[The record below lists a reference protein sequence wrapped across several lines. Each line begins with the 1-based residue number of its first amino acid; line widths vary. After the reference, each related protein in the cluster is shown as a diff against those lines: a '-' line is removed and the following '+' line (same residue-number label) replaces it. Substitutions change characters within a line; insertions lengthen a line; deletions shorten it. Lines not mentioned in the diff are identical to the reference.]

1 MGQGFR
7 YTLSG
12 RQVAAQHVSE
22 SGMTETTRDIARDR
36 RRFFRID
43 DAVRFAY
50 RALTPSELAAGV
62 ERLNDGLGGAF
73 ALMASLATITQRM
86 SVSLRRIEQHNADVA
101 HYLRALDQKIE
112 TVART
117 LLVQGS
123 DLAAKSAEPVNLS
136 AGGLAL
142 PVKEGLAPGTPV
154 EIRLLLL
161 PSLAGILA
169 YGAVVE
175 CTGRPEESDF
185 PAGSRVMRI
194 DFTHIRDED
203 RDLLIRHMLR
213 RQGEHLR
220 RQRAAAEEDAG

>member
-1 MGQGFR
+1 M
-7 YTLSG
+7 
-12 RQVAAQHVSE
+12 SE
-22 SGMTETTRDIARDR
+22 SPQDSARDR

-50 RALTPSELAAGV
+50 RSLTPAELEAGV
-62 ERLNDGLGGAF
+62 ARLNDGLGGAF
-73 ALMASLATITQRM
+73 ALMATLAAISQRM
-86 SVSLRRIEQHNADVA
+86 SVTLRRIEHQNADIA
-101 HYLRALDQKIE
+101 HYLRGLDQKID

-123 DLAAKSAEPVNLS
+123 DLASRSAEPVNLS

-142 PVKEGLAPGTPV
+142 PVQEGLAPGTPV

-169 YGAVVE
+169 YGSVVE
-175 CTGRPEESDF
+175 CTATAEQSGF
-185 PAGSRVMRI
+185 PPGSRVMRI

-220 RQRAAAEEDAG
+220 RQREAAEEDAG

>member
-1 MGQGFR
+1 
-7 YTLSG
+7 
-12 RQVAAQHVSE
+12 
-22 SGMTETTRDIARDR
+22 MTESSQDSARDR

-50 RALTPSELAAGV
+50 RPLTGPELEAGVARLNEGMGGIYALT
-62 ERLNDGLGGAF
+62 
-73 ALMASLATITQRM
+73 ASLAAISQRM
-86 SVSLRRIEQHNADVA
+86 SVTLRRIEQHTTEVA
-101 HYLRALDQKIE
+101 QYLKALDEKID

-136 AGGLAL
+136 AGGLAI
-142 PVKEGLAPGTPV
+142 PVRDGLDPGTPV

-169 YGAVVE
+169 YGAVVD
-175 CTGRPEESDF
+175 CGAPPEQSGF
-185 PAGSRVMRI
+185 PAGSRVLRI

-220 RQRAAAEEDAG
+220 RQRDAADEDAD

>member
-1 MGQGFR
+1 M
-7 YTLSG
+7 
-12 RQVAAQHVSE
+12 SE
-22 SGMTETTRDIARDR
+22 SSPDSARDR

-50 RALTPSELAAGV
+50 RPLTAAELAAGV
-62 ERLNDGLGGAF
+62 ARLNEGMGGAY
-73 ALMASLATITQRM
+73 ALMASLAAISQRM
-86 SVSLRRIEQHNADVA
+86 SVTLRRIEHHDAEVA
-101 HYLRALDQKIE
+101 NYLKALDQKIE

-136 AGGLAL
+136 AGGLAI
-142 PVKEGLAPGTPV
+142 PVRDGLDPGTPV

-175 CTGRPEESDF
+175 CGAPSEQSGF
-185 PAGSRVMRI
+185 PVGSLVLRI
-194 DFTHIRDED
+194 DFTHIRDAD

-220 RQRAAAEEDAG
+220 RQRDAAGEDGD